1 MPKRIN
7 YIFKENISFTKLLE
21 AHNKCKKNKRFKK
34 QVIEFEM
41 KLESNLIQIG
51 KELLNDTYTFS
62 EYFEF
67 TIYEPKERKI
77 KTLNYRDR
85 VVQTWYVENF
95 LKPYFKPNFI
105 NDSYACIEG
114 KGTHKAVEETQI
126 YLQKADRTYK
136 EVWILKCD
144 IKKFFFNIDREILFN
159 VLKRKI
165 KDKYFL
171 EFSKKIIFYDK
182 EKVGIPIGNY
192 TSQYYANIYMTKLD
206 KYIKE
211 NLKIC
216 YYARYMDDFVL
227 ILESKE
233 KAKGTLEK
241 IKVFLS
247 ENLKLELNS
256 KTAYF
261 KQSQGI
267 NYCGFR
273 IWKTH
278 RLLREQSKKKMKR
291 KLKNFEKLYKKGIIE
306 LPYITACINSWKGH
320 AKHANSFHLVNKL
333 LNEFVLKK

>member
-1 MPKRIN
+1 M
-7 YIFKENISFTKLLE
+7 F
-21 AHNKCKKNKRFKK
+21 
-34 QVIEFEM
+34 
-41 KLESNLIQIG
+41 NL
-51 KELLNDTYTFS
+51 
-62 EYFEF
+62 
-67 TIYEPKERKI
+67 
-77 KTLNYRDR
+77 
-85 VVQTWYVENF
+85 
-95 LKPYFKPNFI
+95 
-105 NDSYACIEG
+105 
-114 KGTHKAVEETQI
+114 
-126 YLQKADRTYK
+126 
-136 EVWILKCD
+136 
-144 IKKFFFNIDREILFN
+144 
-159 VLKRKI
+159 LKRKI
-165 KDKYFL
+165 KDRYFL
-171 EFSKKIIFYDK
+171 EFSKKIIFYDE

-211 NLKIC
+211 NLKTC
-216 YYARYMDDFVL
+216 YYTRYMDDFVL

-233 KAKGTLEK
+233 KAKEMLEK

-261 KQSQGI
+261 KQNQGI

-291 KLKNFEKLYKKGIIE
+291 KLKKFEKLYKKGKIE

-333 LNEFVLKK
+333 LDEFVLKK

>member
-105 NDSYACIEG
+105 NDSYACIEE

-216 YYARYMDDFVL
+216 YYARYMDGATRF
-227 ILESKE
+227 
-233 KAKGTLEK
+233 
-241 IKVFLS
+241 
-247 ENLKLELNS
+247 
-256 KTAYF
+256 
-261 KQSQGI
+261 
-267 NYCGFR
+267 
-273 IWKTH
+273 
-278 RLLREQSKKKMKR
+278 
-291 KLKNFEKLYKKGIIE
+291 
-306 LPYITACINSWKGH
+306 
-320 AKHANSFHLVNKL
+320 
-333 LNEFVLKK
+333 